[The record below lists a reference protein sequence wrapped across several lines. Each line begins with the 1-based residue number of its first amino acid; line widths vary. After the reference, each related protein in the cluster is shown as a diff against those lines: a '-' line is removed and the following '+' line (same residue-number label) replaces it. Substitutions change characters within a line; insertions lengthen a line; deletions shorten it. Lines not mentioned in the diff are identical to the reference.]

1 MLDIDTSKPLS
12 YTSNTFHLLLN
23 DIFLFIKLSIT
34 WPITAGLL
42 SIVLPFRPYPSGKL
56 DELYPSAQ
64 NLWAVGVHGIL
75 FIAQFL
81 FLVSL
86 VAFIFMGV
94 PAILYFAYI
103 IIFVLVNIGLSNLL
117 LNRGSQE
124 GKFWV
129 AGKEYAANPEDDG
142 ESWVSKDLAHE
153 GEKWVFINGVAVG
166 SHWLTS
172 NLQRLAITFRRP
184 ILAVHNPTYG
194 IPFDV
199 IECILQ
205 RTFAYPTLDI
215 RKAYAA
221 IATLLGDPNVKK
233 LVLIAHSQGA
243 IEAGMVLDWL
253 YATMSREQVAKLE
266 VFTFGN
272 AGNHWNCPVDTGKAG
287 VEGRVIRHMEHY
299 ANSGDW
305 VARFGILHFR
315 QKVEKYTGES
325 KGSMVVETSSAS
337 ENNAG
342 GSSPGSPASPLVDSP
357 IAMTKAQPQQQQVQ
371 SQGSPQAATPTSNPS
386 KRQSTFT
393 LESRATLR
401 NQKNRF
407 VGRLFLRPDSSGH
420 QMNQHYFDHFFP
432 LEESEDAEGT
442 KRVKVADVHSN
453 GTAIDG
459 NGRHEERM
467 TFMDEVVDQELL
479 HSDDTVV
486 PVSKGKEQ
494 AVKASVKTRSGKQAQ
509 TTLTVKELSRLWQY
523 RDGKT
528 PEDWVFH
535 GRLA

>member
-23 DIFLFIKLSIT
+23 DILLFNKLSIT

-42 SIVLPFRPYPSGKL
+42 SIVLPLSPYPSGTL
-56 DELYPSAQ
+56 DELYPSWQ
-64 NLWAVGVHGIL
+64 NIWAIGVHAIL
-75 FIAQFL
+75 FIGQCA

-86 VAFIFMGV
+86 GAFLFMGV

-117 LNRGSQE
+117 LNRGSQK
-124 GKFWV
+124 GKYWV
-129 AGKEYAANPEDDG
+129 AGKEYAKNPDDDG
-142 ESWVSKDLAHE
+142 ESWVSKDPSHE

-166 SHWLTS
+166 SHWLSS
-172 NLQRLAITFRRP
+172 NLERLAITFRRP

-215 RKAYAA
+215 RKAYSA
-221 IATLLGDPNVKK
+221 IATLLSDPSVKK
-233 LVLIAHSQGA
+233 LVLVAHSQGA

-253 YATMSREQVAKLE
+253 YATMSRDQVAKLE
-266 VFTFGN
+266 LFTFGN
-272 AGNHWNCPVDTGKAG
+272 AGNHWNCPVDGGTGG
-287 VEGRVIRHMEHY
+287 VAGRVIRHVEHY

-325 KGSMVVETSSAS
+325 KGSMAVETSSGLVNSA
-337 ENNAG
+337 E
-342 GSSPGSPASPLVDSP
+342 GSSPGSPASALVDSP
-357 IAMTKAQPQQQQVQ
+357 IAMTKAQPQQMQ
-371 SQGSPQAATPTSNPS
+371 SQANAQAATPTSTPS

-420 QMNQHYFDHFFP
+420 QMNQHYLDHFFP
-432 LEESEDAEGT
+432 LQEYDDAEGT
-442 KRVKVADVHSN
+442 KRVKVADGPSA
-453 GTAIDG
+453 TAAVDG
-459 NGRHEERM
+459 DGRHEERKA
-467 TFMDEVVDQELL
+467 FMDEIVDQELL
-479 HSDDTVV
+479 HNDDTVV

-494 AVKASVKTRSGKQAQ
+494 AVKTGVKTRSARQAQ
-509 TTLTVKELSRLWQY
+509 TGTTVKQLSRLWQY
-523 RDGKT
+523 RDGNT
-528 PEDWVFH
+528 PDDWALH
-535 GRLA
+535 GKSA